1 MKKEQYIKRT
11 LKLQE
16 RLMQKSQFL
25 LGPRMTGKTSYIRNE
40 LQGMVNLNWNLL
52 DGRLRMMVLSNPG
65 LLREEIEARDLHDCL
80 VVIDEIQKAPQLL
93 EEVHLLIEQRDIT
106 FLLTGSSAR
115 KLRSVG
121 VNLLGGRAGQV
132 TMHPF
137 VYPEILHTD
146 YGLEKIFTSGLL
158 PMAFCSGQPEQ
169 ELNDYVTLYLNEEI
183 QVEGMTRKLPQF
195 ARFLEVAA
203 L

>member
-16 RLMQKSQFL
+16 RLKQKSQFL

-93 EEVHLLIEQRDIT
+93 EEVHLLSEQRDIT
-106 FLLTGSSAR
+106 FLFTGSSAR

-121 VNLLGGRAGQV
+121 V
-132 TMHPF
+132 T
-137 VYPEILHTD
+137 
-146 YGLEKIFTSGLL
+146 
-158 PMAFCSGQPEQ
+158 
-169 ELNDYVTLYLNEEI
+169 
-183 QVEGMTRKLPQF
+183 
-195 ARFLEVAA
+195 
-203 L
+203 